1 MTSTQEDIDFIRS
14 QKWTHADSQTGQ
26 ERHWQQED
34 EDSCA
39 SREEAVA
46 MVQRTIDFWV
56 PMMRDQLM
64 KQKGMN
70 VSDANR
76 AAKMSFTQNII
87 ARLDVPFGGRW
98 YLRIEDFTI

>member
-1 MTSTQEDIDFIRS
+1 MPTTKQAVDFVRS
-14 QKWTHADSQTGQ
+14 QQWSHVDSQTGV

-34 EDSCA
+34 EESCQ

-56 PMMRDQLM
+56 PMMRDQLIE
-64 KQKGMN
+64 QKGMD
-70 VSDANR
+70 VSNATR
-76 AAKMSFTQNII
+76 AAKMSFTQNIA

-98 YLRIEDFTI
+98 MLRIEDFTI